1 MLHNLQELSDI
12 PNFLPLVHHYK
23 ADGYRFITITA
34 VDDAD
39 NNNFDL
45 YYHFDKELELKQIK
59 VTIPRSGNIPSMSYI
74 YPAAFLVENE
84 IKELF
89 GVNIT
94 DISIDY
100 GGALLLSNADLNAPM
115 SSGNIIIERVD
126 ENGKKI
132 EEENITDNEES
143 EKEGENA

>member
-12 PNFLPLVHHYK
+12 SNFLPLVHHTK
-23 ADGYRFITITA
+23 AEGYRFITITA

-39 NNNFDL
+39 NDNFDL

-59 VTIPRSGNIPSMSYI
+59 ISLKRGSSIPSISYI
-74 YPAAFLVENE
+74 YEAAFLVENE

-115 SSGNIIIERVD
+115 ASGNIIIERVD
-126 ENGKKI
+126 DNGNIIEEPAADTSGK
-132 EEENITDNEES
+132 EEEN
-143 EKEGENA
+143 A